1 MRFEL
6 FSYVISI
13 FPLSSLLC
21 RSTKNAVDQ
30 YYAERTC
37 DFIENVIKGN
47 INKFGLLK
55 TETLDLFHNWMP
67 QQYWPED
74 DIVILQDEV
83 AYLSIGILGCMVMLI
98 YISYFKNQ
106 LAKHLEPLL
115 QTNLYSSHSQ
125 PLSSTQSG
133 IPSFG
138 TNPTASGPA
147 FDDSNYDPVA
157 AARSID

>member
-1 MRFEL
+1 ML
-6 FSYVISI
+6 Y
-13 FPLSSLLC
+13 C
-21 RSTKNAVDQ
+21 STKNAVDQ

-55 TETLDLFHNWMP
+55 TETIDLFHNWMP

-83 AYLSIGILGCMVMLI
+83 DYLKMSILGWIVMLI
-98 YISYFKNQ
+98 YISYFKNH

-133 IPSFG
+133 IQSFG
-138 TNPTASGPA
+138 TNPTAYGSA

>member
-47 INKFGLLK
+47 FNEFGLLK
-55 TETLDLFHNWMP
+55 TETPNHFHNWIP

-83 AYLSIGILGCMVMLI
+83 DYLKMSILG
-98 YISYFKNQ
+98 
-106 LAKHLEPLL
+106 
-115 QTNLYSSHSQ
+115 
-125 PLSSTQSG
+125 
-133 IPSFG
+133 
-138 TNPTASGPA
+138 
-147 FDDSNYDPVA
+147 
-157 AARSID
+157 